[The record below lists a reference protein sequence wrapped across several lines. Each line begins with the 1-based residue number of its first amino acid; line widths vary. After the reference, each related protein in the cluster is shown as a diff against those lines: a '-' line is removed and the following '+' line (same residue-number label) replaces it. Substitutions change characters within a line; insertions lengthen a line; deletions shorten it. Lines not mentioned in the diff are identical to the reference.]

1 MSTLDLGS
9 FIPFESTYEHIALT
23 ADYTVAP
30 GLGVYA
36 EIDLI
41 TDEPIDGLVPELN
54 NDATIF
60 IMGANVSF

>member
-1 MSTLDLGS
+1 M
-9 FIPFESTYEHIALT
+9 T

-41 TDEPIDGLVPELN
+41 EDELWSGVPSSPN
-54 NDATIF
+54 CTNDATVF
-60 IMGANVSF
+60 IAGAKLSF